1 MEARPILV
9 VEDDGAVRRL
19 IAACLKDDG
28 LRCLAVADAESAIEA
43 VARATFDA
51 ALVDNGL
58 PGMSGL
64 ELLGHL
70 RAVDPT
76 LPVLFVTGAAE
87 PEDRVRGLDAG
98 AADYVV
104 KPFDPDEL
112 TARVRAHLRGRRAW
126 ASAVHDELAR
136 RAAVVRALGAVDPAS
151 GLRPAA
157 RTICDAVMASG
168 DAEGAAIAWFDHAG
182 EAEILSAQGVLG
194 GDALAAHAA
203 STGAVSLRLRA
214 AGGPWI
220 EPLGWGEELI
230 ACAPVGTGATPA
242 GVLYLVAHD
251 GDGADPLVGRRALSA
266 AGDFAAVATTLLE
279 VAARAEGAVPA
290 VIDLAAVAPDD
301 LTGVFQPVVELRSG
315 GVAGW
320 EGLTRFAHGA
330 SAAAEFARAAAEGR
344 GAELEIVAAARLVE
358 AGRDLPAGHFLAV
371 NLSSRLVV
379 ERGHE
384 LHDLL
389 ERAGRPMVVEL
400 TEHDPVGDYPSLR
413 RALERLPAK
422 VSVDD
427 AGAGFSTLRHVML
440 LEPDYVK
447 LDRSWV
453 AGIDSD
459 PARQALV
466 AGIVHYA
473 RVTGA
478 HLVAEGVETE
488 PELAW
493 LRWLEVE
500 MAQGYLLGRPAPVDA
515 WVDAV

>member
-1 MEARPILV
+1 MEATPILV
-9 VEDDGAVRRL
+9 VEDDGGVRRL

-28 LRCLAVADAESAIEA
+28 LRCVAVGDAESAIEA

-76 LPVLFVTGAAE
+76 LPVLLVTGAAE

-98 AADYVV
+98 AADHVA
-104 KPFDPDEL
+104 KPFDPAEL
-112 TARVRAHLRGRRAW
+112 VARVRAHLRGRRAW
-126 ASAVHDELAR
+126 ASAVHDELSR
-136 RAAVVRALGAVDPAS
+136 RAAVVRALGGLDPS
-151 GLRPAA
+151 KGLHAAA

-168 DAEGAAIAWFDHAG
+168 DAEGAAIVWFDDSG
-182 EAEILSAQGVLG
+182 EAEVLVAQGVLG
-194 GDALAAHAA
+194 GDALASHAM

-220 EPLGWGEELI
+220 EPLGWGQELI
-230 ACAPVGTGATPA
+230 ACAPVGSAATPT

-251 GDGADPLVGRRALSA
+251 GDGADPVVGRRALSA
-266 AGDFAAVATTLLE
+266 AGDFATVASTLLR
-279 VAARAEGAVPA
+279 VAAQAEGAAPM
-290 VIDLAAVAPDD
+290 VIDLAAPVPGD
-301 LTGVFQPVVELRSG
+301 LAGVFQPVVDVRSG
-315 GVAGW
+315 SVVGW
-320 EGLTRFAHGA
+320 EGLTRFARG
-330 SAAAEFARAAAEGR
+330 AAASEFARAAAAGR
-344 GAELEIVAAARLVE
+344 SAELEILAASRLVD
-358 AGRDLPAGHFLAV
+358 AGRDLPGGQFLAV
-371 NLSSRLVV
+371 NLSPRVV
-379 ERGHE
+379 VQHGNELHE
-384 LHDLL
+384 LLD
-389 ERAGRPMVVEL
+389 RAGRPMVIEL
-400 TEHDPVGDYPSLR
+400 TEHDPVGDYPGLR
-413 RALERLPAK
+413 RALARLPAR

-500 MAQGYLLGRPAPVDA
+500 LAQGYLLGRPAPVDA
-515 WVDAV
+515 WVEAR